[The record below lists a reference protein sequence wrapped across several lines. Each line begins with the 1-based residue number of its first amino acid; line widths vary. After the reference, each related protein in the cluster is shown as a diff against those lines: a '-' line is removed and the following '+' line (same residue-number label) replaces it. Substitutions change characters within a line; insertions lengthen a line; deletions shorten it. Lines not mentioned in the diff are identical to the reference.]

1 MSAKANAQR
10 STPNAQRRSAD
21 IEPPLRVVFV
31 GHVDHGKSTLIGRI
45 LHDTSSLPE
54 GKMEEIKKACAAE
67 GMEFEFAFLL
77 DALLEEQKQNVTID
91 TTEIPFRT
99 ARRRYAIIDAPGHKE
114 FLKNMITGASRADAA
129 ILVIGADEG
138 VREQSRRHAYLLSM
152 LGIKQVVVVVNK
164 MDLVGYSENR
174 FREIEKE
181 YRKFLQELGLSVH
194 TFIPASAKEG
204 ENVARSSMKMKW
216 YCAASMLE
224 ALDLLEA
231 QKRDVDLPLRF
242 CVQDVYRFDG
252 RRIIAGRIETG
263 TLRAGDELIFSPA
276 NKSSVVASI
285 ERWPVVLSESEGSRG
300 TSSRVAQRDSST
312 ALGMTA
318 VTGDSI
324 GITLAEQIFVER
336 GYVASHQ
343 NETPIETNRFHADLF
358 WIVREP
364 LRVGHFYDLRL
375 ATQQVKCQIVSIE
388 QVTDSSTL
396 ETKSEPPSVAAAT
409 SGVAGGREQLERNE
423 IGRLTIQTRS
433 PLVIDNHDRIPNL
446 GRFVIIDDG
455 QICGGGTI
463 FGGVYTDRTVTK
475 SKNIFWTEGKI
486 TAGARAM
493 RSGHRGAVVWLTG
506 LSGAG
511 KSTIA
516 QAVERDLFHR
526 GMHTYVLDGDN
537 IRHGLNSNLGFSPDD
552 RVENIR
558 RVSEVAKLMAD
569 AGAVVITAFIS
580 PYRMDRRRARE
591 IALEGNAEFIEVFV
605 DAPLEVCE
613 ARDPKNLYK
622 KARAGEIREFTGI
635 DAPYEAPDDPEI
647 IVHTDKQTVDE
658 SVATI
663 LEQLLPRLRDYGG
676 DD

>member
-1 MSAKANAQR
+1 MSSEEDAQR
-10 STPNAQRRSAD
+10 STSKPRHSTSGVA
-21 IEPPLRVVFV
+21 PKLRVVFV

-45 LHDTSSLPE
+45 LHDTGSLPD
-54 GKMEEIKKACAAE
+54 GKVDEIKKACAAE
-67 GMEFEFAFLL
+67 RMGFEFAFLL

-99 ARRRYAIIDAPGHKE
+99 TRREYAIIDAPGHKE

-129 ILVIGADEG
+129 ILVISADEG

-152 LGIKQVVVVVNK
+152 LGVKHVIVVVNK
-164 MDLVGYSENR
+164 MDLVDYSEKR
-174 FREIEKE
+174 FREIEQE
-181 YRKFLQELGLSVH
+181 YRKFLRELGLDAR

-204 ENVARSSMKMKW
+204 ENVARASMKIKW
-216 YCAASMLE
+216 YCATSVLE
-224 ALDLLEA
+224 ALDLLEP
-231 QKRDVDLPLRF
+231 QQREVDLPLRF

-263 TLRAGDELIFSPA
+263 TLRVGDQLVFSPA
-276 NKSSVVASI
+276 NKSSVVAAI
-285 ERWPVVLSESEGSRG
+285 ERWNTRENNGPA
-300 TSSRVAQRDSST
+300 VA
-312 ALGMTA
+312 
-318 VTGDSI
+318 GDSI
-324 GITLAEQIFVER
+324 GITLNEQIFVER
-336 GYVASHQ
+336 GYVASHE
-343 NETPIETNRFHADLF
+343 NETPIEANRFHADLF

-364 LRVGHFYDLRL
+364 LRIGHLYNLRL
-375 ATQQVKCQIVSIE
+375 ATQDVKCQVVSIE
-388 QVTDSSTL
+388 RVMDSSTL
-396 ETKSEPPSVAAAT
+396 ESK
-409 SGVAGGREQLERNE
+409 GDGGDQLERNE
-423 IGRLTIQTRS
+423 IGRLTIQTRGR
-433 PLVIDNHDRIPNL
+433 LVIDNHDRIPNL

-463 FGGVYTDRTVTK
+463 FGGVYTDRTIAK

-486 TAGARAM
+486 TARARAM
-493 RSGHRGAVVWLTG
+493 RSGHRGAVIWLTG

-516 QAVERDLFHR
+516 QALERELFQR
-526 GMHTYVLDGDN
+526 AMHTYVLDGDN
-537 IRHGLNSNLGFSPDD
+537 IRHGLNSNLGFAPDD

-569 AGAVVITAFIS
+569 AGTVVITAFIS
-580 PYRMDRRRARE
+580 PYRMDRSRARE

-622 KARAGEIREFTGI
+622 KARAGQIREFTGI
-635 DAPYEAPDDPEI
+635 DAPYEAPEDPEI
-647 IVHTDKQTVDE
+647 VVRTDQQTVDE

-663 LEQLLPRLRDYGG
+663 LEQLLPRLREYDAN
-676 DD
+676 D

>member
-1 MSAKANAQR
+1 MQKANAQR
-10 STPNAQRRSAD
+10 STPNAQRRTSD
-21 IEPPLRVVFV
+21 IEPTLRVVFV

-45 LHDTSSLPE
+45 LHDTGSLAE
-54 GKMEEIKKACAAE
+54 GKMEEIKKASAAE
-67 GMEFEFAFLL
+67 GMAFEFAFLL

-152 LGIKQVVVVVNK
+152 LGIKNLIVVVNK
-164 MDLVGYSENR
+164 MDLVDYSEKR
-174 FREIEKE
+174 FREIEQE
-181 YRKFLQELGLSVH
+181 YRKFLRELDLH
-194 TFIPASAKEG
+194 ARTFIPASAKEG
-204 ENVARSSMKMKW
+204 ENVAQASRKMKW
-216 YCAASMLE
+216 YCAVNILE
-224 ALDLLEA
+224 ALDLLDP
-231 QKRDVDLPLRF
+231 QKTDIDLPLRF

-263 TLRAGDELIFSPA
+263 TLKVGDQLVFSPA
-276 NKSSVVASI
+276 NKSSVVAAI
-285 ERWPVVLSESEGSRG
+285 ERW
-300 TSSRVAQRDSST
+300 SSPNGA
-312 ALGMTA
+312 AA
-318 VTGDSI
+318 AGDSI
-324 GITLAEQIFVER
+324 GITLAEQIFIER
-336 GYVASHQ
+336 GYIASHQ
-343 NETPIETNRFHADLF
+343 DETPIETNRFHADLF

-364 LRVGHFYDLRL
+364 LRIGHLYDLRL

-388 QVTDSSTL
+388 QVMDSSTL
-396 ETKSEPPSVAAAT
+396 ETSSD
-409 SGVAGGREQLERNE
+409 GREQLQRNE
-423 IGRLTIQTRS
+423 IGKLTIQTRA

-446 GRFVIIDDG
+446 GRFVITDDG

-463 FGGVYTDRTVTK
+463 FGGVYTDRTIAK

-486 TAGARAM
+486 TARARAV

-516 QAVERDLFHR
+516 QSIERDLFHR
-526 GMHTYVLDGDN
+526 GMNTYVLDGDN
-537 IRHGLNSNLGFSPDD
+537 IRHGLTSNLGFSPDD

-569 AGAVVITAFIS
+569 AGTVVITAFIS

-613 ARDPKNLYK
+613 ARDPKSLYK
-622 KARAGEIREFTGI
+622 KARAGQIREFTGI
-635 DAPYEAPDDPEI
+635 DAPYEAPEDPEI
-647 IVHTDKQTVDE
+647 VVHTDQQTVDE

-663 LEQLLPRLRDYGG
+663 LEQLLPRLRDYGAN
-676 DD
+676 D

>member
-1 MSAKANAQR
+1 MIAKANAQR
-10 STPNAQRRSAD
+10 STSNTQRPISDMER
-21 IEPPLRVVFV
+21 PLRVVFV

-45 LHDTSSLPE
+45 LHDTGSLPQ
-54 GKMEEIKKACAAE
+54 GKIEEIRKACAAE

-99 ARRRYAIIDAPGHKE
+99 PRRRYAIIDAPGHKE

-129 ILVIGADEG
+129 VLVIGANEG

-152 LGIKQVVVVVNK
+152 LGIKHLIVVVNK
-164 MDLVGYSENR
+164 MDLVDYSEER
-174 FREIEKE
+174 FREIEQD
-181 YRKFLQELGLSVH
+181 YRKFLVDLGLDAH
-194 TFIPASAKEG
+194 AFIPASAKEG
-204 ENVARSSMKMKW
+204 ENVARASMKMKW
-216 YCAASMLE
+216 YCQANVLE
-224 ALDLLEA
+224 ALDLLEP
-231 QKRDVDLPLRF
+231 QRPDVDLPLRF

-252 RRIIAGRIETG
+252 RRIVAGRIETG
-263 TLRAGDELIFSPA
+263 TLQVGDQLVFSPA
-276 NKSSVVASI
+276 NKSSIVATI
-285 ERWPVVLSESEGSRG
+285 ERWKAPANGP
-300 TSSRVAQRDSST
+300 
-312 ALGMTA
+312 ALA
-318 VTGDSI
+318 GDSI
-324 GITLAEQIFVER
+324 GITLSEQIFVER
-336 GYVASHQ
+336 GYVASHE

-364 LRVGHFYDLRL
+364 LRVGRFYDVRL
-375 ATQQVKCQIVSIE
+375 ATQEVKCQIVSIE
-388 QVTDSSTL
+388 RVMDSSTL
-396 ETKSEPPSVAAAT
+396 ETKT
-409 SGVAGGREQLERNE
+409 HGREQLERNE
-423 IGRLTIQTRS
+423 VGRLIIQTRG
-433 PLVIDNHDRIPNL
+433 PLVMDNHDRIPNL
-446 GRFVIIDDG
+446 GRFVIVDDRK
-455 QICGGGTI
+455 ICGGGTI
-463 FGGVYTDRTVTK
+463 FGGVYTDRQVTK
-475 SKNIFWTEGKI
+475 SQNIFWTEGKI
-486 TAGARAM
+486 TARARAL
-493 RSGHRGAVVWLTG
+493 RSGHRGAVVWFTG

-511 KSTIA
+511 KSTLA
-516 QAVERDLFHR
+516 QALERDLFHR

-537 IRHGLNSNLGFSPDD
+537 IRHGLNSNLGFSPED

-635 DAPYEAPDDPEI
+635 DAPYEAPEDPEI
-647 IVHTDKQTVDE
+647 VVRTDQQTVDE

-663 LEQLLPRLRDYGG
+663 LEQLLPRLREYEMND
-676 DD
+676 

>member
-1 MSAKANAQR
+1 MIEKENAQR
-10 STPNAQRRSAD
+10 STSNAQRPISD
-21 IEPPLRVVFV
+21 VDPPLHVVFV

-45 LHDTSSLPE
+45 LHDTGSLPE
-54 GKMEEIKKACAAE
+54 GKIEEIKKACAAE

-99 ARRRYAIIDAPGHKE
+99 VRRRYAIIDAPGHKE

-152 LGIKQVVVVVNK
+152 LGIRQVIVVVNK
-164 MDLVGYSENR
+164 MDLVDYSEKR
-174 FREIEKE
+174 FREVEQE
-181 YRKFLQELGLSVH
+181 YRKFLQELGLIAR

-204 ENVARSSMKMKW
+204 ENVARATMKMKW
-216 YCAASMLE
+216 YFAATVLE
-224 ALDLLEA
+224 ALDLLEPE
-231 QKRDVDLPLRF
+231 KHDVDLPLRF

-263 TLRAGDELIFSPA
+263 TLRVGEQLVFSPA
-276 NKSSVVASI
+276 NKSSVVATI
-285 ERWPVVLSESEGSRG
+285 ERWNAPENGP
-300 TSSRVAQRDSST
+300 
-312 ALGMTA
+312 A

-388 QVTDSSTL
+388 RVMDSSTL
-396 ETKSEPPSVAAAT
+396 ETKSD
-409 SGVAGGREQLERNE
+409 GREQLERNE
-423 IGRLTIQTRS
+423 IGRLTIQTRG
-433 PLVIDNHDRIPNL
+433 PLVIDNHERIPNL

-463 FGGVYTDRTVTK
+463 SGGVYTDRTVAK

-486 TAGARAM
+486 TASARAV
-493 RSGHRGAVVWLTG
+493 RSGHRGAVIWLTG

-516 QAVERDLFHR
+516 QALERDLYHR

-569 AGAVVITAFIS
+569 AGTVVITAFIS

-622 KARAGEIREFTGI
+622 KARAGEILEFTGI

-647 IVHTDKQTVDE
+647 VVHTDKQTVDE

-663 LEQLLPRLRDYGG
+663 LEQLLPRLRDYGA

>member
-1 MSAKANAQR
+1 MSNKANAQR
-10 STPNAQRRSAD
+10 SISDLTPK
-21 IEPPLRVVFV
+21 LRVVFV

-45 LHDTSSLPE
+45 LHDTGSLPE
-54 GKMEEIKKACAAE
+54 GKVEEIKKACAAD
-67 GMEFEFAFLL
+67 GMGFEFAFLL

-91 TTEIPFRT
+91 TTEIPFQT

-129 ILVIGADEG
+129 ILVISADEG

-152 LGIKQVVVVVNK
+152 LGVKHVIVVVNK
-164 MDLVGYSENR
+164 MDLVDYSEKR
-174 FREIEKE
+174 FREIEQE
-181 YRKFLQELGLSVH
+181 YRKFLRALGLDAR

-204 ENVARSSMKMKW
+204 ENVARATMKMKW
-216 YCAASMLE
+216 YCAASVVE
-224 ALDLLEA
+224 ALDLLEP
-231 QKRDVDLPLRF
+231 QERDLDLPLRF
-242 CVQDVYRFDG
+242 CVQDVYRFDE

-263 TLRAGDELIFSPA
+263 TLRVGDQLVFSPA
-276 NKSSVVASI
+276 NKSSVVATI
-285 ERWPVVLSESEGSRG
+285 ERWNARENNDPA
-300 TSSRVAQRDSST
+300 VA
-312 ALGMTA
+312 
-318 VTGDSI
+318 GDSI
-324 GITLAEQIFVER
+324 GITLSEQIFVER
-336 GYVASHQ
+336 GYVASHE

-364 LRVGHFYDLRL
+364 LRIGHLYSLRL
-375 ATQQVKCQIVSIE
+375 ATQDVKCEIVSIE
-388 QVTDSSTL
+388 RVMDSSTL
-396 ETKSEPPSVAAAT
+396 EAKRD
-409 SGVAGGREQLERNE
+409 GRGQLERNK
-423 IGRLTIQTRS
+423 IGRLTIQTRG

-455 QICGGGTI
+455 KICGGGTI

-486 TAGARAM
+486 TARERAI
-493 RSGHRGAVVWLTG
+493 RTGHQGAVIWLTG

-516 QAVERDLFHR
+516 QSLERDLFHR

-569 AGAVVITAFIS
+569 AGTVVITAFIS

-622 KARAGEIREFTGI
+622 KARAGQIREFTGI
-635 DAPYEAPDDPEI
+635 DAPYEAPEDPEI
-647 IVHTDKQTVDE
+647 VVHTHQQTVDE

-663 LEQLLPRLRDYGG
+663 LEQLLPRLRDS
-676 DD
+676 DAND

>member
-1 MSAKANAQR
+1 MIEKENAQR
-10 STPNAQRRSAD
+10 STPNAQRPTSDA
-21 IEPPLRVVFV
+21 EPKIKVVFV

-45 LHDTSSLPE
+45 LHDTGSLPE
-54 GKMEEIKKACAAE
+54 GKVEEIKKACAAE
-67 GMEFEFAFLL
+67 GMGFEFAFLL

-129 ILVIGADEG
+129 ILVISADEG

-152 LGIKQVVVVVNK
+152 LGIKHVIVVVNK
-164 MDLVGYSENR
+164 MDLVDYSEKR
-174 FREIEKE
+174 FREIEQE
-181 YRKFLQELGLSVH
+181 YRKFLRELGLDAR
-194 TFIPASAKEG
+194 TFIPASAREG
-204 ENVARSSMKMKW
+204 ENVTRASMKMKW
-216 YCAASMLE
+216 YCAANVLE
-224 ALDLLEA
+224 ALDMLEP
-231 QKRDVDLPLRF
+231 QERDTDLPLRF

-263 TLRAGDELIFSPA
+263 TLRVGDQLVFSPA
-276 NKSSVVASI
+276 NKSSVVATI
-285 ERWPVVLSESEGSRG
+285 ERWNAQETNGPA
-300 TSSRVAQRDSST
+300 VA
-312 ALGMTA
+312 
-318 VTGDSI
+318 GDSI
-324 GITLAEQIFVER
+324 GITLSEQIFVER
-336 GYVASHQ
+336 GYVASHE

-364 LRVGHFYDLRL
+364 LRVGHLYSLRL
-375 ATQQVKCQIVSIE
+375 ATQDVKCEVVSIE
-388 QVTDSSTL
+388 RVMDSSTL
-396 ETKSEPPSVAAAT
+396 ETKSD
-409 SGVAGGREQLERNE
+409 GREQLDRNE
-423 IGRLTIQTRS
+423 IARLTIQTRG

-446 GRFVIIDDG
+446 GRFVIIEDG

-463 FGGVYTDRTVTK
+463 SGGVYTDRSVAK

-486 TAGARAM
+486 TTHARAM

-516 QAVERDLFHR
+516 QALERELFRR

-569 AGAVVITAFIS
+569 AGTVVITAFIS
-580 PYRMDRRRARE
+580 PYRMDRSRARE

-613 ARDPKNLYK
+613 ARDPKHLYK
-622 KARAGEIREFTGI
+622 KARAGQIREFTGI
-635 DAPYEAPDDPEI
+635 DAPYEAPEDPEI
-647 IVHTDKQTVDE
+647 VVHTDQQTIEE

-663 LEQLLPRLRDYGG
+663 LEQLLPRLRTVE
-676 DD
+676 

>member
-1 MSAKANAQR
+1 VNKAPSSSSSIKNPVASIAAQLK
-10 STPNAQRRSAD
+10 
-21 IEPPLRVVFV
+21 LRVVFV

-54 GKMEEIKKACAAE
+54 GKIEQIRKACAAE
-67 GMEFEFAFLL
+67 GMGFEFAFLL

-99 ARRRYAIIDAPGHKE
+99 PRRQYAIIDAPGHKE

-152 LGIKQVVVVVNK
+152 LGIKHLIVVVNK
-164 MDLVGYSENR
+164 MDLVDYSEKR
-174 FREIEKE
+174 FREIEQE
-181 YRKFLQELGLSVH
+181 YRKFLRELGLDAQ
-194 TFIPASAKEG
+194 TFIPASAREG
-204 ENVARSSMKMKW
+204 ENVAQASMKMKW
-216 YCAASMLE
+216 YGAASVLE
-224 ALDLLEA
+224 ALDLLDPQE
-231 QKRDVDLPLRF
+231 RDVDLPLRF

-263 TLRAGDELIFSPA
+263 TLRVGDQLVFSPA
-276 NKSSVVASI
+276 NKSSVVATI
-285 ERWPVVLSESEGSRG
+285 ERWNAQENGPA
-300 TSSRVAQRDSST
+300 VA
-312 ALGMTA
+312 
-318 VTGDSI
+318 GDSI
-324 GITLAEQIFVER
+324 GITLSEQIFVER
-336 GYVASHQ
+336 GYVASRET
-343 NETPIETNRFHADLF
+343 ETPIEANRFHADLF

-364 LRVGHFYDLRL
+364 LRIGHLYSLRL
-375 ATQQVKCQIVSIE
+375 ATQDVKCEVVSIE
-388 QVTDSSTL
+388 RVMDSSTL
-396 ETKSEPPSVAAAT
+396 ETKSD
-409 SGVAGGREQLERNE
+409 GREQLERNE
-423 IGRLTIQTRS
+423 IGTLTIQTRA

-486 TAGARAM
+486 TAGARAI
-493 RSGHRGAVVWLTG
+493 RSGHRGAVIWLTG

-516 QAVERDLFHR
+516 QSLERELFQR

-537 IRHGLNSNLGFSPDD
+537 IRHGLNSNLGFAPDD

-569 AGAVVITAFIS
+569 AGTVVITAFIS
-580 PYRMDRRRARE
+580 PYRMDRSRARE
-591 IALEGNAEFIEVFV
+591 IALESNAEFIEVFV

-622 KARAGEIREFTGI
+622 KARAGQIREFTGI
-635 DAPYEAPDDPEI
+635 DAPYEAPEDPEI
-647 IVHTDKQTVDE
+647 VVHTDRQSVDE
-658 SVATI
+658 SAATI
-663 LEQLLPRLRDYGG
+663 LEQLLPRLRAVE
-676 DD
+676 

>member
-1 MSAKANAQR
+1 MIRDANAQR
-10 STPNAQRRSAD
+10 STSD
-21 IEPPLRVVFV
+21 VEPKLRVVFV

-45 LHDTSSLPE
+45 LHDTGSLPE
-54 GKMEEIKKACAAE
+54 GKIEEIKKACAAE
-67 GMEFEFAFLL
+67 GMEFEYAFLL

-91 TTEIPFRT
+91 TTEISFRT
-99 ARRRYAIIDAPGHKE
+99 TRRRYAIIDAPGHKE

-129 ILVIGADEG
+129 VLVIGADEG
-138 VREQSRRHAYLLSM
+138 VREQSRRHAYLLGM
-152 LGIKQVVVVVNK
+152 LGIRQVIVVVNK
-164 MDLVGYSENR
+164 MDLVHYSEKR
-174 FREIEKE
+174 FHEIEQE
-181 YRKFLQELGLSVH
+181 YRKFLKDLGLDAR
-194 TFIPASAKEG
+194 TFIPASAKQG
-204 ENVARSSMKMKW
+204 ENVATASMKMKW
-216 YCAASMLE
+216 YCAANVLE
-224 ALDLLEA
+224 ALDLLEP
-231 QKRDVDLPLRF
+231 QKRDADLPLRF

-263 TLRAGDELIFSPA
+263 TLRVGDQLVFSPA
-276 NKSSVVASI
+276 NKSSVVAAI
-285 ERWPVVLSESEGSRG
+285 ERWNTPANGPA
-300 TSSRVAQRDSST
+300 VAD
-312 ALGMTA
+312 
-318 VTGDSI
+318 DSI
-324 GITLAEQIFVER
+324 GITLTEQIFVER

-343 NETPIETNRFHADLF
+343 NETPVETNRFHADLF
-358 WIVREP
+358 WIVRDP
-364 LRVGHFYDLRL
+364 LRVGHFYELRL

-396 ETKSEPPSVAAAT
+396 ETT
-409 SGVAGGREQLERNE
+409 TDGREQLERNE
-423 IGRLTIQTRS
+423 IGRVTIQTRA
-433 PLVIDNHDRIPNL
+433 PLVIDNHERIPNL

-455 QICGGGTI
+455 QICGGGTV
-463 FGGVYTDRTVTK
+463 FGGIYTDRTVAK
-475 SKNIFWTEGKI
+475 SKNIFWTEEKI
-486 TAGARAM
+486 TARERAV
-493 RSGHRGAVVWLTG
+493 RTGHRGAVVWLTG

-516 QAVERDLFHR
+516 QSIERDLFHR
-526 GMHTYVLDGDN
+526 GMNTYVLDGDN

-569 AGAVVITAFIS
+569 AGTVVITAFIS

-647 IVHTDKQTVDE
+647 VVRTDEQTVDE

-663 LEQLLPRLRDYGG
+663 LEQLLPRLRDYRSN
-676 DD
+676 D